1 MMGELSAIEVR
12 ARVLAWY
19 DANRRDLPWR
29 RTADPYRI
37 LVAEY
42 LLQRTRIVSGTP
54 YYERF
59 VARFPSI
66 QDLAAAS
73 LDDVLAVWEGL
84 GFYRRARNLH
94 AAARA
99 IVERHGGQLPE
110 SFEELAALP
119 GMGPYTAGA
128 VASIAFGIPVP
139 AVDGNVTR
147 VIARLLRIPDDVTR
161 AAAQRRIREI
171 AASLVSPER
180 PGAFNQSMMELGAIV
195 CMPSSP
201 SCARCPLERLCLAH
215 LAGEEDRFPVSRR
228 ARASPLVPV
237 VFGLVAADGRILL
250 VRRPSGQLL
259 GGLWSLPGGERA
271 RKDERAALADA
282 VRRQAGIEVDIGAR
296 WSRVSRTF
304 SHRRWFG
311 SIYRCTPRRM
321 PEPSDSV
328 RWVLREEA
336 LRLPLVPFHREAIE
350 ALAGLESFER
360 AD

>member
-147 VIARLLRIPDDVTR
+147 VIARLRR
-161 AAAQRRIREI
+161 ALAVRSNACVSLISRERRTGSPSHEERE
-171 AASLVSPER
+171 P
-180 PGAFNQSMMELGAIV
+180 P
-195 CMPSSP
+195 PSSR
-201 SCARCPLERLCLAH
+201 SCSGSSQRTVASCWCAARAGSSLEASGRCPAESGPAKTN
-215 LAGEEDRFPVSRR
+215 G
-228 ARASPLVPV
+228 
-237 VFGLVAADGRILL
+237 
-250 VRRPSGQLL
+250 RPSPMRFAARPALKSISGR
-259 GGLWSLPGGERA
+259 GG
-271 RKDERAALADA
+271 AA
-282 VRRQAGIEVDIGAR
+282 
-296 WSRVSRTF
+296 
-304 SHRRWFG
+304 
-311 SIYRCTPRRM
+311 
-321 PEPSDSV
+321 
-328 RWVLREEA
+328 
-336 LRLPLVPFHREAIE
+336 
-350 ALAGLESFER
+350 
-360 AD
+360 